1 MFIDTAKINIKAG
14 NGGNGSVSFHREKY
28 VAAGG
33 PDGGDGGRGGNVVF
47 VADSN
52 LSTLMDFRYKRK
64 YAAQNGEDGRAARC
78 SGKNAPDLIIRVPR
92 GTLVRDAQSGLVIAD
107 ISGDE
112 PVVVARGGRGGWGN
126 VHFATPTRQIPK
138 FAKPGGKGEELEV
151 RLELKLIADVGL
163 VGFPNVGKSTI
174 ISVISAAK
182 PKIANYHFTTL
193 SPVLGVVRVGPEASF
208 VAADI
213 PGLIEGAADG
223 VGLGHDFLRH
233 VDRCRL
239 LLHVVD
245 VSGSEGRDPKD
256 DFEKINTELANFSQ
270 ELSARPQI
278 VLGNKCDIASP
289 EQIAEFRAFIEEKG
303 LVFLP
308 VSAATRQGLDKL
320 PGVAAAMEELA
331 RQGILVRWREGYL
344 PAQDVPLLQ
353 AQAFEPLRGVLALH
367 RNDPLVRCGESAR
380 KERYKS
386 PEKGS
391 EVTQYLL
398 VDGVIRGAVMGHFRY
413 GPYDLH
419 AVWLE
424 LPEQEAAVR
433 RDEILRA
440 VYAVNGP
447 REEPPP
453 FVPVG

>member
-1 MFIDTAKINIKAG
+1 M
-14 NGGNGSVSFHREKY
+14 SFHREKY

-78 SGKNAPDLIIRVPR
+78 SCKNAPDLIIRVPR

-320 PGVAAAMEELA
+320 PGVVYERLQQLPPVTVYEPEY
-331 RQGILVRWREGYL
+331 VRPD
-344 PAQDVPLLQ
+344 PALKDPR
-353 AQAFEPLRGVLALH
+353 AFEIARADDGAWDIDAPWLENILEGSHVS
-367 RNDPLVRCGESAR
+367 DYESL
-380 KERYKS
+380 
-386 PEKGS
+386 
-391 EVTQYLL
+391 QYFQRQLM
-398 VDGVIRGAVMGHFRY
+398 DSGVIDRLVEMG
-413 GPYDLH
+413 
-419 AVWLE
+419 V
-424 LPEQEAAVR
+424 QENDTIRIGEFEFDYV
-433 RDEILRA
+433 
-440 VYAVNGP
+440 
-447 REEPPP
+447 
-453 FVPVG
+453 F

>member
-174 ISVISAAK
+174 ISVIS
-182 PKIANYHFTTL
+182 
-193 SPVLGVVRVGPEASF
+193 
-208 VAADI
+208 
-213 PGLIEGAADG
+213 

-320 PGVAAAMEELA
+320 PGVVYERLQQLPPVTVYEPEY
-331 RQGILVRWREGYL
+331 VRPD
-344 PAQDVPLLQ
+344 PALKDPR
-353 AQAFEPLRGVLALH
+353 AFEIARADDGAWDIDAPWLENILEGSDVS
-367 RNDPLVRCGESAR
+367 DYESL
-380 KERYKS
+380 
-386 PEKGS
+386 
-391 EVTQYLL
+391 QYFQRQLM
-398 VDGVIRGAVMGHFRY
+398 DSGVIDRLVEMG
-413 GPYDLH
+413 
-419 AVWLE
+419 V
-424 LPEQEAAVR
+424 QENDTIRIGEFEFDYV
-433 RDEILRA
+433 
-440 VYAVNGP
+440 
-447 REEPPP
+447 
-453 FVPVG
+453 F